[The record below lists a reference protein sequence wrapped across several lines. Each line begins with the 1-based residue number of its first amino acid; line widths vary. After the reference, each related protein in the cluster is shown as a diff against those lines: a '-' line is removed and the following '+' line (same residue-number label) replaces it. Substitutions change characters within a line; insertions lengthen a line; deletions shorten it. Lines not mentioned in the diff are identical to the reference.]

1 MMRDAF
7 HFNETMKFGQLIE
20 YNIRNI
26 FPEKS
31 NPKYGGIA
39 SLTAFYKKSKLRKSV
54 DQQYESYKVFFIVC
68 PTRSLPKY
76 IKTKVLTTC
85 FYLIQSFLKSKKKS
99 ETNLPT

>member
-39 SLTAFYKKSKLRKSV
+39 SLRPFYKKSKLRKSV
-54 DQQYESYKVFFIVC
+54 DQQYERFFLLYVQ
-68 PTRSLPKY
+68 LE
-76 IKTKVLTTC
+76 
-85 FYLIQSFLKSKKKS
+85 FYQNILK
-99 ETNLPT
+99 LRC

>member
-39 SLTAFYKKSKLRKSV
+39 SLRPFYKKSKLRKSV
-54 DQQYESYKVFFIVC
+54 DQQYERFFLLYVQLEVSQNI
-68 PTRSLPKY
+68 
-76 IKTKVLTTC
+76 
-85 FYLIQSFLKSKKKS
+85 LK
-99 ETNLPT
+99 LRC

>member
-26 FPEKS
+26 FREKS

-39 SLTAFYKKSKLRKSV
+39 SLRPFYKKSKLRKSV
-54 DQQYESYKVFFIVC
+54 DQQYERFFLLYVQLEVSQNI
-68 PTRSLPKY
+68 
-76 IKTKVLTTC
+76 
-85 FYLIQSFLKSKKKS
+85 LK
-99 ETNLPT
+99 LRC